1 MSNLGKY
8 QSIVEDAYKAGGV
21 DVWIEKIKDAAYA
34 QGSADTKN
42 KLLLPVAVGCVT
54 VGALGQHAY
63 HKLAPK
69 VKAKLAE
76 KKQLEKS
83 AEEAETLLKKELEM
97 QIVGEEAKCD
107 KE

>member
-21 DVWIEKIKDAAYA
+21 DVWIKTIKDAAYA
-34 QGSADTKN
+34 QGSDDTKN
-42 KLLLPVAVGCVT
+42 KLLLPVAIGCIT

-69 VKAKLAE
+69 VKAKLAK
-76 KKQLEKS
+76 KKQLKES
-83 AEEAETLLKKELEM
+83 AEEAELLLKKELET
-97 QIVGEEAKCD
+97 QIIGVEAKCD